1 MSAGGTDLQTVLAGF
16 LPAYRESRSLHPRQR
31 QVCAHIGTCRT
42 PALGGQRLRCESER
56 CDYERVRYHAC
67 RDRHCPK
74 CQGRASA
81 KWCERQLA
89 RVLPVTYYHLVF
101 TLPDDLNPW
110 VQAAPA
116 LIYHQLFQSA
126 WSTLKAFA
134 RNPTHLNG
142 EAGMTAVLH
151 TWGQTLS
158 QHVHLHCLVPG
169 GALSTQGRWCAAK
182 GHYLFPSRAVSRR
195 FRGHFVSALRRG
207 AQAGALARVGARA
220 DIDAMLDTLMAKDW
234 VVYAKPCIGHTERV
248 VSYLGRYTH
257 RIALSDRRLIGIN
270 GTRVGL
276 RYRDYRDGGREKT
289 TWLEGT
295 ELVRRF
301 LLHVLPKGLM
311 RIRHYGFLANRC
323 WAARARHIRRAL
335 EMAEEDVP
343 NSDARTPTPDAE
355 PCPRCRRAPLPVVA
369 LLAPQRLAPG

>member
-1 MSAGGTDLQTVLAGF
+1 
-16 LPAYRESRSLHPRQR
+16 
-31 QVCAHIGTCRT
+31 
-42 PALGGQRLRCESER
+42 
-56 CDYERVRYHAC
+56 
-67 RDRHCPK
+67 
-74 CQGRASA
+74 
-81 KWCERQLA
+81 
-89 RVLPVTYYHLVF
+89 
-101 TLPDDLNPW
+101 
-110 VQAAPA
+110 
-116 LIYHQLFQSA
+116 
-126 WSTLKAFA
+126 
-134 RNPTHLNG
+134 
-142 EAGMTAVLH
+142 
-151 TWGQTLS
+151 
-158 QHVHLHCLVPG
+158 
-169 GALSTQGRWCAAK
+169 
-182 GHYLFPSRAVSRR
+182 
-195 FRGHFVSALRRG
+195 
-207 AQAGALARVGARA
+207 
-220 DIDAMLDTLMAKDW
+220 MAKDW